1 MNTDDTTTFDPR
13 TLIMAANACYA
24 KARDQALPPPVRAKL
39 ARAADALAAAVDAHH
54 EATAPS
60 PLRIGGYDH
69 DRCRSCGRVWP
80 LHVID
85 CANDQ
90 NRPIERP
97 EWLDKVVTAEAEAV
111 RLRNGTA
118 NATEA
123 THAPD

>member
-85 CANDQ
+85 CA
-90 NRPIERP
+90 
-97 EWLDKVVTAEAEAV
+97 KVVTAEAEAV